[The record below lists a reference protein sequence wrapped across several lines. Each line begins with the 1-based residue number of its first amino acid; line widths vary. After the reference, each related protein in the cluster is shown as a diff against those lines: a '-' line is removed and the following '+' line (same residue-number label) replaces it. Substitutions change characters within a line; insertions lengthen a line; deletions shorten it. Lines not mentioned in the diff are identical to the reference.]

1 MSERALGLVIAALLA
16 AGTAN
21 LVLGLG
27 DGIGNIVERVLL
39 FSRRGRVRLRA
50 EKERPFDPYGL
61 DDVPWDGLRLLAAL
75 AGVGLAGLLFWERSP
90 YLAVLGLAA
99 GYGPSLV
106 RAYLLRR
113 RREETDARIRHLIQA
128 LGGILPAYGGLVPAL
143 WAVASLMDDPVGRRL
158 NAHLGAGKSGQEAL
172 EALAADF
179 RSERLADLARALGE
193 AGEGV
198 QAPEQV
204 LAEMLDRMQRDRL
217 ARAREAIGG
226 APVRLLIPMLFLL
239 VPPILIL
246 ALYPPVARLIALVS
260 GAGTGT
266 VGW

>member
-1 MSERALGLVIAALLA
+1 MNERWLGFLIAALLA
-16 AGTAN
+16 VGMAN
-21 LVLGLG
+21 VVLGLG
-27 DGIGNIVERVLL
+27 DGIGQVMERVVL
-39 FSRRGRVRLRA
+39 FSRRWRVRLQA
-50 EKERPFDPYGL
+50 EKERTFDPYGL
-61 DDVPWDGLRLLAAL
+61 DGVPWDGLRLLAAL
-75 AGVGLAGLLFWERSP
+75 AGVGLSALLFWERSP

-113 RREETDARIRHLIQA
+113 RREEVDARIRHLIQA
-128 LGGILPAYGGLVPAL
+128 LGGILPAYGGLAPAL
-143 WAVASLMDDPVGRRL
+143 WAVAALMDDPVGRRL
-158 NAHLGAGKSGQEAL
+158 NTHLGAGKNGQEAL

-179 RSERLADLARALGE
+179 RSERLADLARRLAD
-193 AGEGV
+193 AAEGIR
-198 QAPEQV
+198 APEQI
-204 LAEMLDRMQRDRL
+204 LAEVLEQMQRDRM

-260 GAGTGT
+260 GVGTGT